1 MIYTQKLIFAST
13 AIALL
18 ITIPAFASGE
28 VYIPDHEYVGFYDH
42 DGIYTVIGGVKN
54 NEMYPVIPTITV
66 NVNDDNNVFSYDY
79 KFSSIMPAQMLPLKI
94 KLPEITSENPVLE
107 PPQISYKQTEYKY
120 EGGYILYDDSLVL
133 HSDGRMTGM
142 IKNGGDKTFLNFRV
156 YALIKDQNEQ
166 ILDVASSQQ
175 FGIMHPGETL
185 EFEMIPDPKIVNEI
199 NSYSCFSFGDESV
212 LPLNADR
219 NGEQYTFRYESGA
232 LFHDGKFSSDT
243 TELKMTSLNSFFG
256 ELNASFEFP
265 QSSMHENFEVY
276 LDGSSY
282 SNDGTTL
289 YKEKVTNLQSLDE
302 MGNWHVY
309 FTVPGF
315 YQGDVIVKGFH
326 EPDGTVEVPEELDI
340 SNMVYV
346 EMTTGQVTNIIAK
359 TTEDSLVISL
369 ETTEDGVLSFTTS
382 DFLIRP
388 FSDGGFFVLVDGEE
402 IDSATYENKILTIPY
417 TAQTE
422 KIEVYG
428 SYVIP
433 EFGTIAIIVLAVA
446 VVSIIALSRK
456 NSISYSLSN
465 V

>member
-1 MIYTQKLIFAST
+1 MNKLIFIPT

-18 ITIPAFASGE
+18 IIIPVTASGE
-28 VYIPDHEYVGFYDH
+28 VYIPDHEYVGFYDQ
-42 DGIYTVIGGVKN
+42 DGIFTVIGGVKN
-54 NEMYPVIPTITV
+54 NEMYPVTPTITV
-66 NVNDDNNVFSYDY
+66 NVNDDGNIFSHQY
-79 KFSSIMPAQMLPLKI
+79 KFSPIMPAQMLPLKL
-94 KLPEITSENPVLE
+94 KLPEITSENPILE
-107 PPQISYKQTEYKY
+107 LPQISYKQTEYKY
-120 EGGYILYDDSLVL
+120 ESGYILYDDSLIL
-133 HSDGRMTGM
+133 HDDGRMTGT
-142 IKNGGDKTFLNFRV
+142 IKNAGDKTFLNFRI
-156 YALIKDQNEQ
+156 YALIKDQNEN
-166 ILDVASSQQ
+166 ILDVANSQQ
-175 FGIMHPGETL
+175 FGVMHPGETL
-185 EFEMIPDPKIVNEI
+185 EFEMVPDSEIVNEI
-199 NSYSCFSFGDESV
+199 YSYSCFSFGDESV

-232 LFHDGKFSSDT
+232 WFKDGKFNSDS
-243 TELKMTSLNSFFG
+243 TELEMYSLNSFVG

-265 QSSMHENFEVY
+265 QSSIHEDFEVY
-276 LDGSSY
+276 VD
-282 SNDGTTL
+282 DT
-289 YKEKVTNLQSLDE
+289 KVTNLQSLDE

-326 EPDGTVEVPEELDI
+326 EPDGTVEIPEDLDI

-359 TTEDSLVISL
+359 TTEDSLIINL
-369 ETTEDGVLSFTTS
+369 ETTEDGILSFTTS

-388 FSDGGFFVLVDGEE
+388 FSDGSFFVLVDGEE
-402 IDSATYENKILTIPY
+402 INSVNYENKILAIPY
-417 TAQTE
+417 TANTE

-446 VVSIIALSRK
+446 VVSIIVLSRK
-456 NSISYSLSN
+456 NSTSYSLSN

>member
-1 MIYTQKLIFAST
+1 MIYTQKLIFTST

-18 ITIPAFASGE
+18 ILIPAFASGE

-66 NVNDDNNVFSYDY
+66 NVNDDGNVFSYDY
-79 KFSSIMPAQMLPLKI
+79 KFSSVMPAQMLPLKL
-94 KLPEITSENPVLE
+94 KLPQITSENPVLE

-219 NGEQYTFRYESGA
+219 NGEQYTFRYDSGA

-282 SNDGTTL
+282 SNDGTIL
-289 YKEKVTNLQSLDE
+289 YKEEITNLQSLDE

-315 YQGDVIVKGFH
+315 YQGDVTVKGFH

-340 SNMVYV
+340 SNMVYA

>member
-18 ITIPAFASGE
+18 IIIPAFASGE

-54 NEMYPVIPTITV
+54 NEMYSVIPTITV
-66 NVNDDNNVFSYDY
+66 NVNDDGNIFSQDY

-107 PPQISYKQTEYKY
+107 SPQISYKQTEYKY

-185 EFEMIPDPKIVNEI
+185 EFEMIPNPKIVNEI

-219 NGEQYTFRYESGA
+219 NGEQYTFRYDSGA

-289 YKEKVTNLQSLDE
+289 YKEKITNLQSLDE

-315 YQGDVIVKGFH
+315 YQGDVTVKGFH

-340 SNMVYV
+340 SNMVYA

>member
-1 MIYTQKLIFAST
+1 MHKLIFAST
-13 AIALL
+13 AITLL
-18 ITIPAFASGE
+18 IIIPAFASGE

-66 NVNDDNNVFSYDY
+66 SVNDGGNVFSQEY
-79 KFSSIMPAQMLPLKI
+79 KFSPIMPAQMLPLKL
-94 KLPEITSENPVLE
+94 KLSQITSENPVLE
-107 PPQISYKQTEYKY
+107 PPQISYKRTEYKF
-120 EGGYILYDDSLVL
+120 EAGYVLYDSSLIL
-133 HSDGRMTGM
+133 HDDGRMTGK
-142 IKNGGDKTFLNFRV
+142 IKNAGDNTFQNFRI
-156 YALIKDQNEQ
+156 YALIKDQNEK
-166 ILDVASSQQ
+166 ILDVASSQR
-175 FGIMHPGETL
+175 FAIMHPGEIL
-185 EFEMIPDPKIVNEI
+185 EFEMIPDPKIFNKI
-199 NSYSCFSFGDESV
+199 DLYSCFAFGDESI

-219 NGEQYTFRYESGA
+219 NGEQYTFRYESGVA
-232 LFHDGKFSSDT
+232 FMNSKFNSDS
-243 TELKMTSLNSFFG
+243 TELEIDTLNSFVG

-265 QSSMHENFEVY
+265 QSSINEEFEVY
-276 LDGSSY
+276 LD
-282 SNDGTTL
+282 DD
-289 YKEKVTNLQSLDE
+289 KVSNLQSLDE

-315 YQGDVIVKGFH
+315 YQGDVTIKGFH
-326 EPDGTVEVPEELDI
+326 EPDGTVEVPEEIDL
-340 SNMVYV
+340 SNTVAT
-346 EMTTGQVTNIIAK
+346 EITTGQVTSIIAK
-359 TTEDSLVISL
+359 TAENSIVISL
-369 ETTEDGVLSFTTS
+369 ETAEDGVLSVTTS
-382 DFLIRP
+382 DFLIRS
-388 FSDGGFFVLVDGEE
+388 FNDGGFLVVADGEKLH
-402 IDSATYENKILTIPY
+402 SVKYENKILTIPY

>member
-1 MIYTQKLIFAST
+1 MNNLILTSV
-13 AIALL
+13 AITLL
-18 ITIPAFASGE
+18 IIIPITASGE
-28 VYIPDHEYVGFYDH
+28 VYIPDHEYVGFYDQ
-42 DGIYTVIGGVKN
+42 DGIFTVIAGVKN

-66 NVNDDNNVFSYDY
+66 NVNDDGNIFSHQY
-79 KFSSIMPAQMLPLKI
+79 KFSPIMPAQMLPLKL
-94 KLPEITSENPVLE
+94 KLPEITSENPILE
-107 PPQISYKQTEYKY
+107 LPQISYKQTGYKY
-120 EGGYILYDDSLVL
+120 ESGYILYDDSLVL
-133 HSDGRMTGM
+133 HDDGRMTGM

-315 YQGDVIVKGFH
+315 YQGDVTVKGFH

-340 SNMVYV
+340 SNMVYA

-369 ETTEDGVLSFTTS
+369 ETTEDGILSFTTS

-388 FSDGGFFVLVDGEE
+388 FSDGNFFVLVDGEE
-402 IDSATYENKILTIPY
+402 IDSVNYENKILTIPY
-417 TAQTE
+417 TANTE

-433 EFGTIAIIVLAVA
+433 EFGTIAMIVLAVA
-446 VVSIIALSRK
+446 VVSIIVLSRK

>member
-1 MIYTQKLIFAST
+1 MNKLIFTSAT
-13 AIALL
+13 IALL
-18 ITIPAFASGE
+18 IIIPVTANGE
-28 VYIPDHEYVGFYDH
+28 VYIPDHEYVGFYDQ
-42 DGIYTVIGGVKN
+42 DGIFTVIGGVKN

-66 NVNDDNNVFSYDY
+66 NVNDDGNIFSHKY
-79 KFSSIMPAQMLPLKI
+79 KFSPIMPAQMLPLKL
-94 KLPEITSENPVLE
+94 KLPEITSENPILE
-107 PPQISYKQTEYKY
+107 LPQISFKQTEYKY
-120 EGGYILYDDSLVL
+120 ESGYILYDDSLIL
-133 HSDGRMTGM
+133 HDDGRMTGT
-142 IKNGGDKTFLNFRV
+142 IKNAGDKTFLNFRI
-156 YALIKDQNEQ
+156 YALIKDQNEN

-175 FGIMHPGETL
+175 FGMMHPGETL
-185 EFEMIPDPKIVNEI
+185 EFEMVPDSKIVNEI
-199 NSYSCFSFGDESV
+199 YSYSCFSFGDESV

-232 LFHDGKFSSDT
+232 LFQDGKFSSDS
-243 TELKMTSLNSFFG
+243 TELEMYSLNSFIG

-265 QSSMHENFEVY
+265 QSSMHEDFEVY
-276 LDGSSY
+276 LDGSSW
-282 SNDGTTL
+282 SNDGTIL

-302 MGNWHVY
+302 LGNWHVY

-315 YQGDVIVKGFH
+315 YQGDVTVKGFH
-326 EPDGTVEVPEELDI
+326 EPDGTVEVPEELDL
-340 SNMVYV
+340 
-346 EMTTGQVTNIIAK
+346 GQMIYTEVTNGEVTSVIAK
-359 TTEDSLVISL
+359 TAENSLVISL
-369 ETTEDGVLSFTTS
+369 ETTEDGMLSFTTS

-388 FSDGGFFVLVDGEE
+388 FSDGNFFVLVDGEE